1 MSEHDILRIRDARDD
16 ERDALRNVTLA
27 AFEEY
32 GTIMPQPLW
41 VLYRRQILTT
51 LDAAGPAERI
61 VAERNSAIVGSAL
74 LYRPGAQAY
83 GSTAGRVD
91 EPQVRLLAVLPAA
104 RGEGVGLALMTECAR
119 RARRAG
125 ATTLGLHT
133 MDMMQA
139 ATRMYERMGF
149 VRAPDLDF
157 SPAEGVLV
165 KAYRL
170 DLMG

>member
-1 MSEHDILRIRDARDD
+1 
-16 ERDALRNVTLA
+16 
-27 AFEEY
+27 
-32 GTIMPQPLW
+32 
-41 VLYRRQILTT
+41 
-51 LDAAGPAERI
+51 
-61 VAERNSAIVGSAL
+61 
-74 LYRPGAQAY
+74 
-83 GSTAGRVD
+83 
-91 EPQVRLLAVLPAA
+91 
-104 RGEGVGLALMTECAR
+104 
-119 RARRAG
+119 
-125 ATTLGLHT
+125 